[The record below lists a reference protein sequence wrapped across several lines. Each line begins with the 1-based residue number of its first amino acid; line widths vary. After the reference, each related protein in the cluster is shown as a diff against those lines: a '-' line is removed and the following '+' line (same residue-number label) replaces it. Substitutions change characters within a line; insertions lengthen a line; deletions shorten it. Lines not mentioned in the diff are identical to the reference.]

1 MGISLMIVDDDIDD
15 IEIFIDGAHEVD
27 QSIRCLKAQNGLE
40 ALKLLEI
47 VSEKPD
53 FIFLDLNMP
62 KLNGKDFIRE
72 IKKNPELSGI
82 NIVVY
87 STGNIEEEKQEVL
100 SLGAIDYI
108 SKPTSLTDLCDEIK
122 RVISSSYHSIPE

>member
-1 MGISLMIVDDDIDD
+1 MIVDDDIDD

-27 QSIRCLKAQNGLE
+27 KSIRCLTAQNGLE